1 MSGRKASKPHTT
13 LLKVVILGDGGV
25 GKSSLMNRYVNNEF
39 DSQSFHT
46 IGVEFLN
53 KDVELEDDTYTMQIW
68 DTAGQER
75 FKSLRTP
82 FYRGSD
88 CCILTFD
95 VNDRQSFSNIPMWRK
110 EFTHYADVRKAED
123 FPFILIGNK
132 VDQGNRKV
140 LSEDAESW
148 CKENGGVPY
157 FETSAKD
164 DINVEQAF
172 VTAARQVKLL
182 QPDVKASFSDTV
194 DLKGQKKGGFSCCD

>member
-1 MSGRKASKPHTT
+1 M
-13 LLKVVILGDGGV
+13 
-25 GKSSLMNRYVNNEF
+25 
-39 DSQSFHT
+39 
-46 IGVEFLN
+46 
-53 KDVELEDDTYTMQIW
+53 
-68 DTAGQER
+68 
-75 FKSLRTP
+75 
-82 FYRGSD
+82 
-88 CCILTFD
+88 
-95 VNDRQSFSNIPMWRK
+95 
-110 EFTHYADVRKAED
+110 
-123 FPFILIGNK
+123 
-132 VDQGNRKV
+132 